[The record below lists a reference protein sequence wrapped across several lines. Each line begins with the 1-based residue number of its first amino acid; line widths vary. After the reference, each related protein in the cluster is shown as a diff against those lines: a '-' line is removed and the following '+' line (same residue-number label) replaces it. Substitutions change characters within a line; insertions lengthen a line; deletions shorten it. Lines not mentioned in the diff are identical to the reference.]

1 MSEAIQTNGHAESTD
16 TSLPSWLPRVSLEN
30 AVRAQI
36 GDFEKILSVN
46 PQSTNAQENYSTLMV
61 RLLVEVE
68 LLDHSTKNVSF
79 VLKAQHNNEV
89 MANILNRLR
98 LFQKEEQMY
107 HNILPKFEKLYAEA
121 GKPIQFAP
129 KAYKIDQD
137 FGVDYVLL
145 EDLRTKSFKN
155 ANRLAGLD
163 LDHMQHVLEKL
174 AAFHAASA
182 CYVEQNGMLGEE
194 FTVGVFSEVNRQLLQ
209 EFNASGA
216 FLAQLK
222 KWKNCQKIYEKLAN
236 SDEHLVDR
244 LLQDQQVSM
253 REFNVLNHGDCW
265 NLNIMF
271 QYDAFGKIK
280 ETLFVDFQVGKYGS
294 PANDLYYL
302 ILSSA
307 APNIKITKFDYMV
320 RYYFDHLIDNLKFLQ
335 YHRPLPKLKNLH
347 AALLRN
353 GLAAYMVVSKVLPV
367 VMLDK
372 TDHNNSESYQNDES
386 KVKVAMYTNQ
396 KYVQLMTEIL
406 PWLDNRG
413 LLDWN

>member
-1 MSEAIQTNGHAESTD
+1 MSESTQTNGHAEAAD
-16 TSLPSWLPRVSLEN
+16 PNLPSWLPRISLEN

-36 GDFEKILSVN
+36 GDFEQILSVT
-46 PQSTNAQENYSTLMV
+46 PKPTSSGDNYSALMV

-68 LLDHSTKNVSF
+68 LLDHSTKSVSF
-79 VLKAQHNNEV
+79 VLKAQHDNEI
-89 MANILNRLR
+89 MAAILSKLR

-107 HNILPKFEKLYAEA
+107 HSILPKFEQLYADA
-121 GKPIQFAP
+121 GKIIKFAP

-137 FGVDYVLL
+137 LGVDYVLL
-145 EDLRTKSFKN
+145 EDLKVKNFKN
-155 ANRLAGLD
+155 ANRLAGLN
-163 LDHMQHVLEKL
+163 LDHMQQVLEKL

-182 CYVEQNGMLGEE
+182 CYVEHNGMFGEE
-194 FTVGVFSEVNRQLLQ
+194 FTVGVFSEANRQLLQ
-209 EFNASGA
+209 EFNASAA

-222 KWKNCQKIYEKLAN
+222 KWKNCQKIYEKLAK
-236 SDEHLVDR
+236 SDEYLVDR

-271 QYDAFGKIK
+271 LYDAFGKIK

-294 PANDLYYL
+294 PANDLFYL

-307 APNIKITKFDYMV
+307 APDIKTVKFDYMV
-320 RYYFDHLIDNLKFLQ
+320 RFYFDNLVENLKILQ
-335 YHRPLPKLKNLH
+335 YHRPLPKLKNLL

-372 TDHNNSESYQNDES
+372 NDNANLGNDES
-386 KVKVAMYTNQ
+386 KVKAAMYTNQ
-396 KYVQLMTEIL
+396 KYVQVMSEIL

-413 LLDWN
+413 LLDWK